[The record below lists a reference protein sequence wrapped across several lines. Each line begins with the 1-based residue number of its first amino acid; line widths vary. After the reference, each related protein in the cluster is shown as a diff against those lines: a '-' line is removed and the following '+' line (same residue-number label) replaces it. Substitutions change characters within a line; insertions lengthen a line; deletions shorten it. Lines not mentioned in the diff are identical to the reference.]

1 MMNENSYVNSNVMT
15 NPIEELFSC
24 YFDSRGCDDERVEEA
39 YNRFCH
45 ALEDVDPFK
54 IEEIMGVAA
63 ELCMEHE
70 RTGFTGGVRTGMRLM
85 IEANVQ
91 L

>member
-1 MMNENSYVNSNVMT
+1 MMNEEFWVNGNVMA
-15 NPIEELFSC
+15 NPVEELFSC
-24 YFDSRGCDDERVEEA
+24 YFDSRGCDDERVEDA
-39 YNRFCH
+39 YNRFCR
-45 ALEDVDPFK
+45 ALVDIDPFK

-85 IEANVQ
+85 IEASK
-91 L
+91 